1 MGKKIL
7 LVEDDAFVR
16 DLYHTVLSKA
26 GYELEIANDGE
37 EAVGMTSYKLYD
49 LILLD
54 IMLPKLTG
62 MEVLKALRA
71 EGSRA
76 KSTPVYLL
84 TNLGEEN
91 IIQEAYKLGANGY
104 LLKAKYLPKQLV
116 EEVDKFFEKLPKED
130 RKEVPQGIQTTDDS
144 GASAPGA
151 VTGSAPSSQP
161 EAPADT
167 TEASGGSSDTQPP
180 TA

>member
-1 MGKKIL
+1 MSKKIL

-16 DLYHTVLSKA
+16 DLYHTVLTKA

-37 EAVGMTSYKLYD
+37 EAVGMASYKVYD

-62 MEVLKALRA
+62 MEVLKTLRSA
-71 EGSRA
+71 DSRA
-76 KSTPVYLL
+76 KDTPVYLL

-91 IIQEAYKLGANGY
+91 IVQEAYKLGANGY

-116 EEVDKFFEKLPKED
+116 EEVDKFFEKTTGPVPAGIKLESEAGLP
-130 RKEVPQGIQTTDDS
+130 S
-144 GASAPGA
+144 
-151 VTGSAPSSQP
+151 PSLPTAAAP
-161 EAPADT
+161 EAPVDAT
-167 TEASGGSSDTQPP
+167 PVPP
-180 TA
+180 VAEPAPEVPPVAPIQ

>member
-16 DLYHTVLSKA
+16 DLYNTVLTKA
-26 GYELEIANDGE
+26 GYEIEIANDGE
-37 EAVGMTSYKLYD
+37 EAVGMAGYKIYD

-62 MEVLKALRA
+62 MEVLKELRA
-71 EGSRA
+71 DGARA
-76 KSTPVYLL
+76 KDTPIYLL

-91 IIQEAYKLGANGY
+91 IMEEAYKLGANGY

-116 EEVDKFFEKLPKED
+116 DEVDKFFDKTAPEGGSEGVKL
-130 RKEVPQGIQTTDDS
+130 TDDS
-144 GASAPGA
+144 VSDAKTPDEP
-151 VTGSAPSSQP
+151 TG
-161 EAPADT
+161 EV
-167 TEASGGSSDTQPP
+167 PP
-180 TA
+180 TSAAE

>member
-16 DLYHTVLSKA
+16 DLYQTVLTRA
-26 GYELEIANDGE
+26 NYELDIANDGE
-37 EAVGMTSYKLYD
+37 EAVNLAGYKVYD

-62 MEVLKALRA
+62 MEVLKQLRT
-71 EGSRA
+71 ETSRA
-76 KSTPVYLL
+76 KDTPVYLL

-91 IIQEAYKLGANGY
+91 IVKEAYKLGANGY

-116 EEVDKFFEKLPKED
+116 EEVDKFFVKSP
-130 RKEVPQGIQTTDDS
+130 VAG
-144 GASAPGA
+144 GA
-151 VTGSAPSSQP
+151 VAEDVAVETST
-161 EAPADT
+161 EVETPAE
-167 TEASGGSSDTQPP
+167 EASTTLEVTDAP
-180 TA
+180 TEDSAI